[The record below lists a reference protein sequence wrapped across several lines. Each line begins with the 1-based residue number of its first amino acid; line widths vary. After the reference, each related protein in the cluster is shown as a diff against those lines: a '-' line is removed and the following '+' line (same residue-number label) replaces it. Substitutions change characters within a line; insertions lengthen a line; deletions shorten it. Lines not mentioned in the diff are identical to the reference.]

1 MFKRFF
7 FAAVIF
13 SLFAFTL
20 IAQSDDS
27 KKEPEVTVI
36 TINNARQSAY
46 KKVRKLET
54 TVLYSKVQFL
64 FLYKKGTQPTIL
76 MQIKLFMTAKPKC
89 FMQKVM

>member
-27 KKEPEVTVI
+27 KKEPEVTV
-36 TINNARQSAY
+36 
-46 KKVRKLET
+46 RKLET

-64 FLYKKGTQPTIL
+64 FLYKKGAQPTIL